1 MITDDIAPAE
11 DARSAT
17 RLIGAAPS
25 FSAMLQHVSTV
36 APLNKPVLV
45 VGERGTG
52 KELVASRI
60 HYLSSRWDKHFETL
74 NCAAIND
81 SLMESE
87 LFGHEAGAFTGAS
100 KRHSGRF
107 ERSHGGS
114 LFMDELATTSQRVQQ
129 QLLRVIEYG
138 EFQRLGGN
146 EVLRSDVRLIA
157 ATNEDLPSLA
167 KAGKFRF
174 DLLDRLSFDVVTL
187 PPLRERH
194 DDILLLAEHFATG
207 MSRELGLDYFAGF
220 SQHAEQQL
228 QEYNWPGNVRELKNV
243 IERSVYRNE
252 QTDDALDQIV
262 FDPFASPYRPRQR
275 VAQEDNGDEF
285 SKPSQTHSPAH
296 DAARGAIPGDLRAHL
311 DDVEKQCIATAL
323 KQSRYNQKKAA
334 ESLGL
339 SYHQIRASLRK
350 FPELLDAKH

>member
-1 MITDDIAPAE
+1 MIQDDIAPAD

-17 RLIGAAPS
+17 RLIGAAAS

-60 HYLSSRWDKHFETL
+60 HYLSSRWDQHFETL
-74 NCAAIND
+74 NCAAISD

-100 KRHSGRF
+100 KRHLGRF

-167 KAGKFRF
+167 NAGNFRLN
-174 DLLDRLSFDVVTL
+174 LLDRLSFDVITL
-187 PPLRERH
+187 PPLRDRQ
-194 DDILLLAEHFATG
+194 DDILLLAEHFANG

-220 SQHAEQQL
+220 TEHAEQQL
-228 QEYNWPGNVRELKNV
+228 HDYAWPGNVRELKNV

-252 QTDDALDQIV
+252 NSEDALDQIV
-262 FDPFASPYRPRQR
+262 FDPFASPYRPAHSKSNTSKQNT
-275 VAQEDNGDEF
+275 ED
-285 SKPSQTHSPAH
+285 Q
-296 DAARGAIPGDLRAHL
+296 PGQLHTDIKHTLPDDLRAHL
-311 DDVEKQCIATAL
+311 DDVEKQCIAKAL
-323 KQSRYNQKKAA
+323 RQSRFNQKRAA

-350 FPELLDAKH
+350 FPELLEDKN

>member
-1 MITDDIAPAE
+1 MDQDDIAPAD
-11 DARSAT
+11 DARSST
-17 RLIGAAPS
+17 RLIGAAAS
-25 FSAMLQHVSTV
+25 FSAMLQHVSSV

-60 HYLSSRWDKHFETL
+60 HYLSTRWDKHFETL
-74 NCAAIND
+74 NCAAISD

-100 KRHSGRF
+100 KRHLGRF

-138 EFQRLGGN
+138 EFQRLGGT
-146 EVLRSDVRLIA
+146 EVQRSDVRLIA
-157 ATNEDLPSLA
+157 ATNEDLPALA
-167 KAGKFRF
+167 ETGKFRL
-174 DLLDRLSFDVVTL
+174 DLLDRLSFDVITL

-194 DDILLLAEHFATG
+194 DDILLLAEHFANG
-207 MSRELGLDYFAGF
+207 MSRELGLDYFPGF
-220 SQHAEQQL
+220 TEHAEQQL
-228 QEYNWPGNVRELKNV
+228 HDYAWPGNVRELKNV

-252 QTDDALDQIV
+252 HNDDPLDQIV
-262 FDPFASPYRPRQR
+262 FDPFASPYRPVHSRAKTQERNTEDQTAQRQTPI
-275 VAQEDNGDEF
+275 ENSLPE
-285 SKPSQTHSPAH
+285 
-296 DAARGAIPGDLRAHL
+296 DLRAHL
-311 DDVEKQCIATAL
+311 DEVEKQCIENAL
-323 KQSRYNQKKAA
+323 RQSRFNQKRAA

-350 FPELLDAKH
+350 FPDVLSKQQ

>member
-1 MITDDIAPAE
+1 MEHEDIAPAD

-17 RLIGAAPS
+17 RLIGAAAS
-25 FSAMLQHVSTV
+25 FSAMLQHVSSV

-81 SLMESE
+81 SLLESE

-100 KRHSGRF
+100 KRHLGRF

-138 EFQRLGGN
+138 EFQRLGGS

-157 ATNEDLPSLA
+157 ATNEDLPGLA

-174 DLLDRLSFDVVTL
+174 DLLDRLSFDVITL
-187 PPLRERH
+187 PPLRERQ
-194 DDILLLAEHFATG
+194 DDILLLAEHFANG

-220 SQHAEQQL
+220 TEHAEQQL
-228 QEYNWPGNVRELKNV
+228 HDYAWPGNVRELKNV

-252 QTDDALDQIV
+252 HNDDALNQIV
-262 FDPFASPYRPRQR
+262 FDPFASKYRPIST
-275 VAQEDNGDEF
+275 VANETKQTIAAANTTPQNREADEL
-285 SKPSQTHSPAH
+285 PE
-296 DAARGAIPGDLRAHL
+296 DLRAHL
-311 DDVEKQCIATAL
+311 DSVEKQCIANAL
-323 KQSRYNQKKAA
+323 TQSRFNQKRAA

-339 SYHQIRASLRK
+339 TYHHIRASLRK
-350 FPELLDAKH
+350 FPELLEDNN